1 VSRMNASAAAGLRR
15 IHASAA
21 GLRRINASA
30 AAAGSMNF
38 SLLLPPGPLESLRD
52 GLNQT
57 VGLPAEG
64 SALFNKVFYGII
76 AADVVI
82 FVLLL
87 ACCAMETRDCEH
99 CARCLLG
106 GINAERAVVL
116 EDEECR
122 T

>member
-1 VSRMNASAAAGLRR
+1 
-15 IHASAA
+15 
-21 GLRRINASA
+21 
-30 AAAGSMNF
+30 MNF
-38 SLLLPPGPLESLRD
+38 SLLLPPGPLDSLRD

-99 CARCLLG
+99 CARCLPG
-106 GINAERAVVL
+106 GINAGRAVVR
-116 EDEECR
+116 EDEEAAERGGAAQESREGR
-122 T
+122 TSGCVAAAGEGL

>member
-1 VSRMNASAAAGLRR
+1 MNASAAAGLRR

-82 FVLLL
+82 FVLLPSLTFDFAAGFSFL
-87 ACCAMETRDCEH
+87 AG
-99 CARCLLG
+99 LLSAIG
-106 GINAERAVVL
+106 AA
-116 EDEECR
+116 
-122 T
+122 